1 MILDVRSAVTGK
13 RYVATIV
20 EPHTTPQ
27 SKKDDAVSATVI
39 GQSLSSPADTRQF
52 GPLLDGVVIE
62 PVMVSNNDII
72 MQSLGDENIAKPI
85 LIKDDNLIIKPN
97 EEPVPEPVLIND
109 TNLMIQPKEDVLIEP
124 VLIKDDNLIVKNNTE
139 NGTALNETVISDTI
153 KMTKDSVEIITPTTP
168 VPMSTTTMKSISS
181 PSASNPV
188 HVSGE
193 LAKPCP
199 DFDSRYEE
207 GKFIVTLDDGKCEM

>member
-1 MILDVRSAVTGK
+1 
-13 RYVATIV
+13 
-20 EPHTTPQ
+20 
-27 SKKDDAVSATVI
+27 
-39 GQSLSSPADTRQF
+39 
-52 GPLLDGVVIE
+52 
-62 PVMVSNNDII
+62 

-139 NGTALNETVISDTI
+139 NGTTLNETVISGTLNMI
-153 KMTKDSVEIITPTTP
+153 NNSVETITPTTP

-181 PSASNPV
+181 PPASKPV
-188 HVSGE
+188 HLSGE
-193 LAKPCP
+193 LVKPCP
-199 DFDSRYEE
+199 EFDTRYED

>member
-1 MILDVRSAVTGK
+1 MVLDVRSAVTGK
-13 RYVATIV
+13 RNVGTIV
-20 EPHTTPQ
+20 EPHTKLQ
-27 SKKDDAVSATVI
+27 SKKNDAVSATVI
-39 GQSLSSPADTRQF
+39 GHSLSSPADTRQF

-85 LIKDDNLIIKPN
+85 LIKDDNLIIKPD
-97 EEPVPEPVLIND
+97 EVPVPEPVLIND
-109 TNLMIQPKEDVLIEP
+109 TNLMIPPEEDVLIEP

-139 NGTALNETVISDTI
+139 NGTTLNETVIN
-153 KMTKDSVEIITPTTP
+153 KSVETITPTTP
-168 VPMSTTTMKSISS
+168 VLWSTTTVKSISS
-181 PSASNPV
+181 PPASKPAY
-188 HVSGE
+188 VSGE

-199 DFDSRYEE
+199 DFNSRYEE